1 MPPAM
6 VGYPRS
12 GSPPINSTQI
22 GGRNKCFLP
31 GDNKLL
37 DTVGIGEGLP
47 IWKRMAV
54 IVRANLGLEVFE
66 VMKGFDNYDRGFME
80 RTQFYRALENLLGKP
95 WIELA
100 MTTQVRTRGGGRRAR
115 AACAVAC
122 RCGGVG
128 VAVRWRGRGDAAV
141 LLGGRLAHR
150 ISVLCACSLAGV

>member
-1 MPPAM
+1 MVNM

-12 GSPPINSTQI
+12 SSPPLNSAVI

-37 DTVGIGEGLP
+37 DTVGLGEGLP

-54 IVRANLGLEVFE
+54 IVRGNLGLEVFE
-66 VMKGFDNYDRGFME
+66 VMKGFDNADRGFME

-100 MTTQVRTRGGGRRAR
+100 MTTQVLWRLHPMHAR
-115 AACAVAC
+115 HA
-122 RCGGVG
+122 
-128 VAVRWRGRGDAAV
+128 
-141 LLGGRLAHR
+141 LMP
-150 ISVLCACSLAGV
+150 